1 MVTFPE
7 DVAVTRVTIL
17 GNREPS
23 WYDGFTILTGMVE
36 FLDADGKQIWVDEN
50 KGVGNRCD
58 FEFMP
63 KEPVK
68 GVRSIRF
75 TSLKDEGDK
84 TVFED
89 IAVGEFLAD

>member
-1 MVTFPE
+1 
-7 DVAVTRVTIL
+7 
-17 GNREPS
+17 
-23 WYDGFTILTGMVE
+23 MVE
-36 FLDADGKQIWVDEN
+36 FLDSDEKQIWVDEN

-63 KEPVK
+63 KEPVR
-68 GVRSIRF
+68 GVGHPVHV
-75 TSLKDEGDK
+75 LKDEGDK